1 MSHTFK
7 VGDWVRFKDG
17 LTADEVN
24 QAGWWWPGAFSDKA
38 PTDFAF
44 KITEV
49 NIGEVLASVYTGQ
62 MKRASITAWH
72 LHDSALEKYMQLFTK
87 KEDEVPMKVTFVR
100 VSSVQDLQAGAIVR
114 VSPDASGLIPDQFA
128 GEAEFIGL
136 HDSGYM
142 LLKRLDGE
150 GGAGPDGSWFFLQ
163 GQADKL
169 EQKENVSKDELDVTQ
184 MDKFIMTEQNRKEII
199 AVLKQHKHAK
209 KLFEDWGLGEVIEYG
224 KGMTYLFYGPPGTG
238 KTWAAHCIAKTIGR
252 ELLIISAAEIQS
264 SEPGGANR
272 AIQQA
277 FAEAKSKKKVL
288 FIDECDSLVQSRTN
302 LGMVLGSEVNTLLT
316 EIEKFEGIAI
326 LATNMVENLDEA
338 LERRISLMVEFP
350 KPKRAE
356 RRLIWD
362 RMLPKKMPLGKDVD
376 KEELSKP
383 KLTGGQIKNVILN
396 AARLAIAEESEVVA
410 KAHFDAAIARLLG
423 TAGLMGNDNWT
434 QDSRED
440 TVGGKSVDRSK
451 VKTRTDDIEIEKT
464 SGEIA
469 SEEELSSLLG

>member
-1 MSHTFK
+1 
-7 VGDWVRFKDG
+7 
-17 LTADEVN
+17 
-24 QAGWWWPGAFSDKA
+24 
-38 PTDFAF
+38 
-44 KITEV
+44 
-49 NIGEVLASVYTGQ
+49 
-62 MKRASITAWH
+62 
-72 LHDSALEKYMQLFTK
+72 
-87 KEDEVPMKVTFVR
+87 
-100 VSSVQDLQAGAIVR
+100 
-114 VSPDASGLIPDQFA
+114 
-128 GEAEFIGL
+128 
-136 HDSGYM
+136 
-142 LLKRLDGE
+142 
-150 GGAGPDGSWFFLQ
+150 
-163 GQADKL
+163 
-169 EQKENVSKDELDVTQ
+169 
-184 MDKFIMTEQNRKEII
+184 
-199 AVLKQHKHAK
+199 
-209 KLFEDWGLGEVIEYG
+209 
-224 KGMTYLFYGPPGTG
+224 
-238 KTWAAHCIAKTIGR
+238 
-252 ELLIISAAEIQS
+252 
-264 SEPGGANR
+264 
-272 AIQQA
+272 
-277 FAEAKSKKKVL
+277 
-288 FIDECDSLVQSRTN
+288 
-302 LGMVLGSEVNTLLT
+302 
-316 EIEKFEGIAI
+316 
-326 LATNMVENLDEA
+326 MVENLDEA